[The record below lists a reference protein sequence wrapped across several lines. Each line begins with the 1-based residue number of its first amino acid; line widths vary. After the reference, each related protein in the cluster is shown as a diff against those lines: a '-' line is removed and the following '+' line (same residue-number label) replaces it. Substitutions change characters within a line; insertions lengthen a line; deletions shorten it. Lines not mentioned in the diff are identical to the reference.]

1 MGLAACCL
9 QPAMCHRLSLL
20 YTYRPVRYMYIYT
33 YTTPDWLVGPSYL
46 GALFDR
52 TGRTC
57 LCSALTGRIE
67 PIPHLKFIPLIPA
80 MLVGGRG

>member
-1 MGLAACCL
+1 MPHAAQRRSACRLGAWGLGPGHL
-9 QPAMCHRLSLL
+9 LPAMCHRLGLL
-20 YTYRPVRYMYIYT
+20 YTYRPIQYMYIYT

-57 LCSALTGRIE
+57 LCSALHGS
-67 PIPHLKFIPLIPA
+67 
-80 MLVGGRG
+80 

>member
-1 MGLAACCL
+1 
-9 QPAMCHRLSLL
+9 MCHRLGLL
-20 YTYRPVRYMYIYT
+20 YTYRPVQYMYIYT

-57 LCSALTGRIE
+57 LCSALSAEALYAIYFRN
-67 PIPHLKFIPLIPA
+67 
-80 MLVGGRG
+80 

>member
-1 MGLAACCL
+1 
-9 QPAMCHRLSLL
+9 
-20 YTYRPVRYMYIYT
+20 MYIYT

-57 LCSALTGRIE
+57 LCSALALDEGTTTT
-67 PIPHLKFIPLIPA
+67 A
-80 MLVGGRG
+80 W

>member
-1 MGLAACCL
+1 MPLVAWGLEALGLGAYCL
-9 QPAMCHRLSLL
+9 PCAIDWAYYTV
-20 YTYRPVRYMYIYT
+20 YTYRPVQYIYT

-57 LCSALTGRIE
+57 LCSALALDEGTTTT
-67 PIPHLKFIPLIPA
+67 A
-80 MLVGGRG
+80 W